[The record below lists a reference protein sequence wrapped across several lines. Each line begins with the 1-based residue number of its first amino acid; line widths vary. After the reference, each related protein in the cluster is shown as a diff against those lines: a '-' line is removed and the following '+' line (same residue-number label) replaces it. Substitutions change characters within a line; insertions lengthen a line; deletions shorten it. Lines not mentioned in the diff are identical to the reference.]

1 MVPTSCTV
9 KLLRRRL
16 VHVLLKCST
25 QLLSW
30 ASSTQRVSCSK
41 RAPEVYVAAVLSF
54 KKVCTQW
61 NIICSSWMENKVS
74 RSKEMIPISAA
85 VNSENPSMIKAAKWS
100 FSPFHPLSLTTRQST
115 FAQYT
120 NCLAPLL
127 EVYFLGRLTTYLL
140 YVYLVRPV

>member
-1 MVPTSCTV
+1 
-9 KLLRRRL
+9 
-16 VHVLLKCST
+16 
-25 QLLSW
+25 
-30 ASSTQRVSCSK
+30 
-41 RAPEVYVAAVLSF
+41 
-54 KKVCTQW
+54 
-61 NIICSSWMENKVS
+61 MENKVS

-140 YVYLVRPV
+140 YVYLVRQACIVWCILTQKKIKTQGEEGERINGRSASASREA

>member
-1 MVPTSCTV
+1 M
-9 KLLRRRL
+9 
-16 VHVLLKCST
+16 
-25 QLLSW
+25 
-30 ASSTQRVSCSK
+30 
-41 RAPEVYVAAVLSF
+41 
-54 KKVCTQW
+54 
-61 NIICSSWMENKVS
+61 S

-127 EVYFLGRLTTYLL
+127 EVYFLGRLSSSKACIICMVHTQKKIKTQGEEGETGRTW
-140 YVYLVRPV
+140 VGIMAVVRAHLVRHKMESIS